1 MLDWVTEIHLHCE
14 PLMSG
19 TPNMPDDE
27 NKTTGM
33 DDGDFGP
40 TYRGARKH
48 EVQRKRALGEI
59 NLADLWPRPDF
70 RAAALSGEVKPSV
83 ALLYM
88 AVYDN
93 LRRKAV
99 SRPETDELTMGFW
112 SRMYRSGVGFMR
124 RAWESRQ
131 FHTADRL
138 ARAFRASQESLT
150 ATESERRFAT
160 AATAKGR
167 LTPNSSPTDFP
178 ANLRMRMY
186 SLQAMGWPED
196 QDVPDDSRIGV
207 LHVTAEKPVSD
218 YPEGY
223 YPALATVGG
232 RVVPIRHEPFA
243 SRASAARDAAE
254 ELKRRAEVSLLRGA
268 SAVLDYARTGQ
279 DWRQGENVTEEI
291 LLTAFGFK
299 GLQFGKSITA
309 AERQAFLNGLY
320 DASLDLCEVLQAP
333 LYRASCSG
341 RLGIG
346 FGSQGRGLATGAA
359 HFDREQWLMHLTKA
373 RGGGAL
379 CHEFAHALD
388 AMLLDALFDAEKL
401 PPDTYFLSDLMASYY
416 DEDGRYTISSG
427 VVSMLK
433 AGILPYNVRAMDSLF
448 ESLFTRKR
456 NDSFYRRSE
465 ERDTHAGTSYWAQP
479 RELFARAFETF
490 ALDRMLASKIQ
501 NEFLVRH
508 VDGYIRDRDS
518 HADSI
523 YPQGYQRQELEK
535 LFSEVLKNVNYLHL

>member
-1 MLDWVTEIHLHCE
+1 
-14 PLMSG
+14 
-19 TPNMPDDE
+19 MPDNE
-27 NKTTGM
+27 EKTAGM
-33 DDGDFGP
+33 EHGDFGQA
-40 TYRGARKH
+40 YKGARKF
-48 EVQRKRALGEI
+48 EVQRKRALAEL

-70 RAAALSGEVKPSV
+70 RAAALSGDVKPSV

-99 SRPETDELTMGFW
+99 SRPETDELTLGFW

-124 RAWESRQ
+124 RAWELRQ
-131 FHTADRL
+131 YHTADRL
-138 ARAFRASQESLT
+138 TRAFRASQESLT
-150 ATESERRFAT
+150 LTEGERRFAT

-167 LTPNSSPTDFP
+167 LTPSTSPTDFP
-178 ANLRMRMY
+178 ASIRMRMY

-196 QDVPDDSRIGV
+196 QDVPDDSNIGV
-207 LHVTAEKPVSD
+207 IHVTAEKPVSD
-218 YPEGY
+218 YQDGY
-223 YPALATVGG
+223 YPALTTVGG
-232 RVVPIRHEPFA
+232 RVVPIRHDPFA
-243 SRASAARDAAE
+243 TKAAAARDAAE
-254 ELKRRAEVSLLRGA
+254 ELRRRAEMSQLQGG
-268 SAVLDYARTGQ
+268 SAVLAYERTGQ
-279 DWRQGENVTEEI
+279 DWRQGEDVTEEI

-299 GLQFGKSITA
+299 GLEFGKSITA
-309 AERQAFLNGLY
+309 SERQAFLNGLY
-320 DASLDLCEVLQAP
+320 DASLDLCEILQAP

-346 FGSQGRGLATGAA
+346 FGSQGRGAATGAA
-359 HFDREQWLMHLTKA
+359 HFDREQWLMHLTKT

-388 AMLLDALFDAEKL
+388 AMMLEAFFDADKL
-401 PPDTYFLSDLMASYY
+401 PADTYFLSDLMASYY

-427 VVSMLK
+427 VVEMLRG
-433 AGILPYNVRAMDSLF
+433 GIHVYNVRAMDSLF

-465 ERDTHAGTSYWAQP
+465 ERDTHAGKSYWAQP

-490 ALDRMLASKIQ
+490 ALDRMLAAKVH

-508 VDGYIRDRDS
+508 VDEYIRDRDS
-518 HADSI
+518 HANSI

-535 LFSEVLKNVNYLHL
+535 LFSELLKHVNNLHL